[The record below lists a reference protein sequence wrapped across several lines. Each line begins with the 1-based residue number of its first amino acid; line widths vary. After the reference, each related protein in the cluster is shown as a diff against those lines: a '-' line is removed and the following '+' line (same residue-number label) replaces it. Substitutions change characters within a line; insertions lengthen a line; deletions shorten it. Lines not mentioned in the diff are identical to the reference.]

1 MPTTPRSER
10 GTPVAMEVTGDGG
23 VRLVP
28 FREFV
33 VKVHSRCDLA
43 CDHCYVY
50 EHADQSWRQQPKAL
64 SEPVAQRVAARLAEH
79 AATHGLPSVTVILHG
94 GEPLLAGPDRLRTL
108 CEVLTSALHGV
119 AGLDLRIHTN
129 GLRLGVPFLDLF
141 AEYGVKVGV
150 SLDGDRTAN
159 DRHRRFADGRS
170 SHPLV
175 LKALELLRQERY
187 RHLYQGLLCT
197 VDVENDPRA
206 VLDALTSLEPPR
218 IDFLL
223 PHATW
228 ETPPARPDGLP
239 VAYAR
244 WLLRAFDHW
253 EARGRPVPVR
263 LFDSLLS
270 TLRGGPS
277 LTESLGLAPT
287 DLVVVETD
295 GTLEQADSLKTA
307 HEGAAATGFDVFR
320 HSFDEVAAHPGIR
333 ARQSGLAGVSAEC
346 RRCPVVRS
354 CGGGLYAHRYRAANG
369 FDNPSVYCAD
379 LRELVDGVEARTAP
393 VVIAPEVAGPAAL
406 LASQQELTRVLLA
419 RLHSDM
425 AEAGGERGEDWQRS
439 WELLAAVEAAAP
451 DALDAVLDHPYTRAW
466 VLAALD
472 PVRRG
477 RPPGT
482 EPVRQLSALAAAAV
496 VRGRL
501 DMTVPVVH
509 PGGALYLPTLGLL
522 RTGASAEEGR
532 AGIRAADAGFSVR
545 EGGTETR
552 FGLSEEGPRWQ
563 PVRVLPGT
571 GAWVRPMALEDV
583 DPYRDCFSRPPSPRL
598 DGAAAEG
605 WQRRLGAAWA
615 LLHRTVPVLA
625 RETAAGLGTLTP
637 LVGGAG
643 AGRGRA
649 GRCGPGALGVPCSAG
664 VRGTALALLTGRR
677 RARLRELT
685 EVTDLYALDGEWL
698 HESPWRERPVPV
710 SELLADA
717 YARVAAEEYRRS
729 EGLGGGDGDGE
740 GEGDGDAIKRALD
753 RLSGAAELTVS
764 GKAVVGELRGEF
776 EAGAGGVAAKDA
788 AAGEE

>member
-1 MPTTPRSER
+1 M
-10 GTPVAMEVTGDGG
+10 
-23 VRLVP
+23 RLVP

-79 AATHGLPSVTVILHG
+79 AATHGLPSLTVILHG
-94 GEPLLAGPDRLRTL
+94 GEPLLAGPARLRTL
-108 CEVLTSALHGV
+108 CEAFTRALDGV
-119 AGLDLRIHTN
+119 AELDLRIHTN

-141 AEYGVKVGV
+141 SEYGVKVGV

-159 DRHRRFADGRS
+159 DRHRRFADSRT

-187 RHLYQGLLCT
+187 RRLYQGLLCT
-197 VDVENDPRA
+197 VDVRNDPRA

-228 ETPPARPDGLP
+228 ETPPVRPDGRP
-239 VAYAR
+239 DAYAR

-253 EARGRPVPVR
+253 EAQGRPVPVR

-333 ARQSGLAGVSAEC
+333 ARQAGLAGVSAEC

-379 LRELVDGVEARTAP
+379 LRELVEGVEARTAP
-393 VVIAPEVAGPAAL
+393 VVIAPEVAEPAVL
-406 LASQQELTRVLLA
+406 PASQYELTRVLLA
-419 RLHSDM
+419 RLHSDT
-425 AEAGGERGEDWQRS
+425 AEAAGEDWQHS
-439 WELLAAVEAAAP
+439 WELLAAVETAAP
-451 DALDAVLDHPYTRAW
+451 DALNAVLDHPYTRAW
-466 VLAALD
+466 VLAALAS
-472 PVRRG
+472 VCRG
-477 RPPGT
+477 RPPGA
-482 EPVRQLSALAAAAV
+482 EPARQLSALAAAAV

-501 DMTVPVVH
+501 ETTATVVH
-509 PGGALYLPTLGLL
+509 RGGALYLPTLGLL
-522 RTGASAEEGR
+522 RTGPSAEEGR
-532 AGIRAADAGFSVR
+532 RVGIRATDGGFSVR

-552 FGLSEEGPRWQ
+552 FGLLREAPRWQ
-563 PVRVLPGT
+563 PVRIFPGT
-571 GAWVRPMALEDV
+571 GAWVGPIALEDL
-583 DPYRDCFSRPPSPRL
+583 DPYRDCFSRPPAPRL
-598 DGAAAEG
+598 DEAGAEG
-605 WQRRLGAAWA
+605 WQRRLRAAWA
-615 LLHRTVPVLA
+615 LLDRTVPVLA

-637 LVGGAG
+637 LAGGAG
-643 AGRGRA
+643 AGPGGA
-649 GRCGPGALGVPCSAG
+649 GRCGPGALGVPCPAG

-685 EVTDLYALDGEWL
+685 EVADLYALDGEWL

-710 SELLADA
+710 SELLADV
-717 YARVAAEEYRRS
+717 YARVAAEQYRRA
-729 EGLGGGDGDGE
+729 EEPGGRYGNRDRDGNY
-740 GEGDGDAIKRALD
+740 DGDALKRALD

-764 GKAVVGELRGEF
+764 GRAVVGELRREF
-776 EAGAGGVAAKDA
+776 ESGAVGVGAKGA